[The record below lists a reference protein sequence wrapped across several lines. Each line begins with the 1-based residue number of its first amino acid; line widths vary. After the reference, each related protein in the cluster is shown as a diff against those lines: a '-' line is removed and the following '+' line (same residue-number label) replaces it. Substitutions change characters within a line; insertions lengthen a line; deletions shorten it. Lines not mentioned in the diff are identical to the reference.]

1 MCFSDTTAFVPCS
14 VTGAVRE
21 AIDDLRR
28 NNVSAFILD
37 LRDNSGGLFP
47 EGIKIAQ
54 IWHGVRQ
61 MRTWAYGPEF
71 ITQCP
76 IRQGESYTY

>member
-1 MCFSDTTAFVPCS
+1 MGWVSEMCFSDTTAFVPCS

-37 LRDNSGGLFP
+37 LRDNR
-47 EGIKIAQ
+47 
-54 IWHGVRQ
+54 HGVRQ